1 MIIEVNLLPGR
12 PKRGGGAPTLGPLAD
27 RLRLMVR
34 DRYLAAAVLTLAAS
48 ASGVGAMHV
57 LQSRE
62 STELTARESVAAAD
76 SARFAGVIKSR
87 REAVAERDS
96 VERQLAIIAAIDSN
110 RYVWAHV
117 LDEVSQSL
125 PQYTWLTDV
134 KQTSAPPT
142 PAAARADSAADGD
155 KAAKAKKGKGGKGK
169 DAAADSAGRG
179 GVRFRLV
186 GQTVDIQALTTFM
199 RDLEASPFV
208 HRVQLAKSEAVTV
221 DNRDVTE
228 FTLDGEYEPPA
239 RAAIRTRVTTVP
251 LR

>member
-12 PKRGGGAPTLGPLAD
+12 QAKRGASPVGGALVA
-27 RLRLMVR
+27 RLRGAVQ
-34 DRYLAAAVLTLAAS
+34 DRYLAAAVLTLVAS
-48 ASGVGAMHV
+48 AAGVGALHV
-57 LQSRE
+57 LQSRAAE
-62 STELTARESVAAAD
+62 ELEQREALAVAD
-76 SARFAGVIKSR
+76 STRYASVIRAR

-96 VERQLAIIAAIDSN
+96 VERQLGIIAAIDSN

-125 PQYTWLTDV
+125 PPYTWIVDV

-142 PAAARADSAADGD
+142 PPAARADTAASARGA
-155 KAAKAKKGKGGKGK
+155 KGKGRKG
-169 DAAADSAGRG
+169 DADAEGAPAPSRM
-179 GVRFRLV
+179 RFQIV

-208 HRVQLAKSEAVTV
+208 QRVQLAKSQAVVV
-221 DNRDVTE
+221 DTRDVTE
-228 FTLDGEYEPPA
+228 FTLQGEFEPPT